1 MFKQVTILGVGLL
14 GASLAMAMRKNKI
27 SDNVR
32 LWARNK
38 TTLENCKN
46 KDWCNETFEDIRSS
60 VRGSELIII
69 CTPVNSIPKIVETIS
84 DSVEIGALVSDVG
97 SVKNE
102 ICINCE
108 NILKNSNGIFIG
120 SHPMAGSEK
129 SGLENALDNMFEGK
143 NCIIT
148 PTQSTDLNALN
159 KLRDFWASMKMNVL
173 SLSPKEHDKA
183 VAFFSHL
190 PHLVSSILAKSLS
203 DQPIEW
209 RKISGNGLKDTTRI
223 AAGDPELWKQITM
236 MNREN
241 LLEAIKNMEVNLNLM
256 KEVIKNKDQISL
268 HSILET
274 GSKFRKSL

>member
-14 GASLAMAMRKNKI
+14 GASLAMAIRKNKI

-38 TTLENCKN
+38 STLAKCKN
-46 KDWCNETFEDIRSS
+46 EDWCNETFEDIRLS
-60 VRGSELIII
+60 VRGSELIIV
-69 CTPVNSIPKIVETIS
+69 CTPVDSIPKLVDAIS
-84 DSVEIGALVSDVG
+84 DSVEEGALVSDVG

-108 NILKNSNGIFIG
+108 HFLRNSKGTFIG

-143 NCIIT
+143 NCVIT
-148 PTQSTDLNALN
+148 PTISTERKALN
-159 KLRDFWASMKMNVL
+159 KLRDFWISMKMHVL
-173 SLSPKEHDKA
+173 SYSPQEHDKA

-190 PHLVSSILAKSLS
+190 PHLVSSTLAKSLS

-209 RKISGNGLKDTTRI
+209 RKVSGNGLRDTTRI
-223 AAGDPELWKQITM
+223 AAGDPYLWKQITM

-241 LLEAIKNMEVNLNLM
+241 VLDAINSIENNLNLV
-256 KEVIKNKDQISL
+256 KEMIKNNDPTGL
-268 HSILET
+268 HSILES